1 MKKILLFVVC
11 AFYMFSVHAQ
21 LTQKAI
27 DQMFKT
33 TWNPQKNKVGIW
45 DDSSVSIGGLHSADA
60 DVLVTYRCFMKMK
73 EKGYTKI

>member
-45 DDSSVSIGGLHSADA
+45 DDAVNSDEFRQVCGAHR
-60 DVLVTYRCFMKMK
+60 VTNSTTPK
-73 EKGYTKI
+73 